1 MKEVV
6 EKEVLKWL
14 NVGFIYVISDSSWV
28 SPIYVVPK
36 KVGVTLVRNEKDEL
50 MTTRIVTSWRVCIN
64 FRKLNSATK
73 KDHFPLSFID

>member
-1 MKEVV
+1 M
-6 EKEVLKWL
+6 KWL

-50 MTTRIVTSWRVCIN
+50 VTTRTVTNWRVCIN
-64 FRKLNSATK
+64 FRKLNNATK
-73 KDHFPLSFID
+73 KDHFPLPFIY